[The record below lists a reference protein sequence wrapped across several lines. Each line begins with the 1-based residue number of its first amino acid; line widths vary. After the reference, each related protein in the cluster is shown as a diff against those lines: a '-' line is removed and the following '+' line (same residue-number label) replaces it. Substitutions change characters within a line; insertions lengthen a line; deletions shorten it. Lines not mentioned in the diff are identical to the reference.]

1 MKCEYDQEFV
11 KESTDD
17 ALKRLEEDQGPAG
30 ILFQKFLERHGH
42 RGIMEGEFYAETWGL
57 DPRPLIYALQ
67 TMVSNPSS
75 FDTVANKENDNWLK
89 NIQKTKPLKYRVLKF
104 IVPRSRYAVACRE
117 KTKSMFIRTVHCFR
131 LAYRRLGHLMVRD
144 GLIPDAGLVF
154 FFAHSE
160 LHHVIHS
167 RGATLINKAIR
178 RRKLQ
183 PQLDAL
189 VFPEMS
195 IGVPKPIQDEPNEL
209 VYDAA
214 LGVQVKGTPVYRGTV
229 HGTVRVALN
238 LEEARHIQCGE
249 ILITRSTD
257 IGWSPYFP
265 LLSGVVTELGGL
277 VSHGAVVAR
286 EYVSFNN
293 NSYDTVTRHCCT
305 YQLTKQ
311 KITNTNPM
319 ETPSANRD

>member
-1 MKCEYDQEFV
+1 MKILQD
-11 KESTDD
+11 
-17 ALKRLEEDQGPAG
+17 DQGPAG
-30 ILFQKFLERHGH
+30 SLFRRFLERHGH
-42 RGIMEGEFYAETWGL
+42 RGIMEFSLETKTWGIE
-57 DPRPLIYALQ
+57 PRPLISSLQ
-67 TMVSNPSS
+67 TMVANPAT
-75 FDTVANKENDNWLK
+75 FAVAEKRDDEWLAAVK
-89 NIQKTKPLKYRVLKF
+89 NIKVSSTRVLEF
-104 IVPRSRYAVACRE
+104 FVSRTRSGIACRE
-117 KTKSMFIRTVHCFR
+117 TAKSSLILTIHCFR

-144 GLIPDAGLVF
+144 GFIPDAELVF
-154 FFAHSE
+154 FFTHSE

-183 PQLDAL
+183 PQLEAL
-189 VFPEMS
+189 AFPEMS

-214 LGVQVKGTPVYRGTV
+214 LGVQIKGTPVFRGTV
-229 HGTVRVALN
+229 RGTVRVALN

-265 LLSGVVTELGGL
+265 LVSGVVTELGGL
-277 VSHGAVVAR
+277 ISHGAVVAR

-293 NSYDTVTRHCCT
+293 NSCDTVTRHCCT
-305 YQLTKQ
+305 YQLTKH
-311 KITNTNPM
+311 KISNTNPM